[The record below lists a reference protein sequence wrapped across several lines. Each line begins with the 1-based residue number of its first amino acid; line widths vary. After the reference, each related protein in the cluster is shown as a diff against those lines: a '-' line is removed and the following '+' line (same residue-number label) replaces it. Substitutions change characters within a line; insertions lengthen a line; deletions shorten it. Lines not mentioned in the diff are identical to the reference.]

1 VIEKRAGRKM
11 RGRESDHI
19 EARIGD
25 TVLGNTVQTATGNLG
40 LVSRGLTRL
49 LEAALSGNSA
59 EVHGERSKRCLPFR
73 ATDLK
78 RAIRALQSV
87 GINPTRVEIE
97 PDGKIVVINDGAAA
111 VSDNALDRWMARHA
125 DSA

>member
-1 VIEKRAGRKM
+1 M
-11 RGRESDHI
+11 RGRELRHV
-19 EARIGD
+19 EPRIGD
-25 TVLGNTVQTATGNLG
+25 KVLGNTVQTATGNLG
-40 LVSRGLTRL
+40 LASRGLIRQ
-49 LEAALSGNSA
+49 LEATLSGNNA
-59 EVHGERSKRCLPFR
+59 DNEVHGERSKRCLSFR

-111 VSDNALDRWMARHA
+111 VSDNALDRWMARHEG
-125 DSA
+125 SA

>member
-1 VIEKRAGRKM
+1 M
-11 RGRESDHI
+11 RGGESRHV
-19 EARIGD
+19 EPRIGD
-25 TVLGNTVQTATGNLG
+25 EMLGNTMQAATGNLG

-59 EVHGERSKRCLPFR
+59 EVRGERSKRCLSFR

-78 RAIRALQSV
+78 RAVRALQSV

-97 PDGKIVVINDGAAA
+97 PDGKVVVINDGAAA